1 MTVLDSKEIE
11 MASTLRQQLQCVS
24 PVNFITIRKDISIED
39 ENGVLNVASGNIKQ
53 EVSIIKSIIDAFVS
67 LFK

>member
-39 ENGVLNVASGNIKQ
+39 ENSVLNVA
-53 EVSIIKSIIDAFVS
+53 
-67 LFK
+67 L